1 MAEKWHCSKDEVPM
15 IEAEV
20 LLSYLNITE
29 VINGLKCP
37 KCGVIYLDE
46 ETVVDKVVKAE
57 QMLEEK

>member
-1 MAEKWHCSKDEVPM
+1 M